1 MRARATA
8 IACLSVSAG
17 CTLLSLD
24 ELVDGDGGSGA
35 NGVGSASSAG
45 GGPGPSSGGAG
56 GQGASGGAGGVE
68 QAYAA
73 CVLDDDPAV
82 YLRMDSADSTEENLG
97 SFLGDATYQ
106 GPSIQ
111 ATGLIGDE
119 GAEPTLGARKFQ
131 AGGSLRFTTAEFTG
145 GYQPLSVELW
155 FTVGEA
161 IEVAG
166 AERFLFESEPEATTL
181 GLSPR
186 AVGDGLDQLSF
197 LVSEMDVGKRSS
209 AAFGDY
215 LSQPMHA
222 FHVVGVYRLTASTTF
237 DADGVANDMALYVD
251 GEPVSTVGTGNAM
264 TVGQAMQTLIIGG
277 TFGTNASGAVIDEFA
292 VYTYELSSLDVKRH
306 YEAGRGGS
314 CD

>member
-1 MRARATA
+1 MLARATA

-35 NGVGSASSAG
+35 NGAGPGSSAG

-73 CVLDDDPAV
+73 CVLEDDPAV
-82 YLRMDSADSTEENLG
+82 YLRMDSADTVEENLG

-111 ATGLIGDE
+111 AMGLIGD
-119 GAEPTLGARKFQ
+119 GREPTLSARKFQ
-131 AGGSLRFTTAEFTG
+131 EGGSLLFTTAEFTG
-145 GYQPLSVELW
+145 GYQPFSVEMW

-161 IEVAG
+161 IDVAG
-166 AERFLFESEPEATTL
+166 VERLLFSTEPNTTSL
-181 GLSPR
+181 GLIPR
-186 AVGDGLDQLSF
+186 AATDGLDQLSF
-197 LVSEMDVGKRSS
+197 VISDDGTGKRGSS
-209 AAFGDY
+209 AFGEY
-215 LSQPMHA
+215 LSQPAHA
-222 FHVVGVYRLTASTTF
+222 FHVVGIYRLTAATTF
-237 DADGVANDMALYVD
+237 DGDGVGNDMALYVD
-251 GEPVSTVGTGNAM
+251 GQVVSATGSGNTMAIA
-264 TVGQAMQTLIIGG
+264 GAMQGLVIGG
-277 TFGTNASGAVIDEFA
+277 SFGTNASGAVIDEFA
-292 VYTYELSSLDVKRH
+292 VYTYELSALDVKRH